1 MAKAIKKVAVKTVA
15 QKSTVKKSAPKKVV
29 KKKVGSRITLSVD
42 KDKMTVFH
50 KANCQTSNT
59 VLKYLRKKKQKLDI
73 IHYID
78 NPPTAKELEILLSK
92 LNLKPIELIR
102 KKEKYYQEKLSKLH
116 LNDHEWI
123 NLMVENPVLIERPI
137 LIKGNKAIIGRPI
150 ERVVEFVEGRI
161 D

>member
-1 MAKAIKKVAVKTVA
+1 MNSKKSKAVAKKNTAKATVTKKA
-15 QKSTVKKSAPKKVV
+15 V
-29 KKKVGSRITLSVD
+29 KKKKAGSRVTLSVD
-42 KDKMTVFH
+42 KNKMTVFH
-50 KANCQTSNT
+50 KPSCQTSNA

-92 LNLKPIELIR
+92 LNLKPLDLIR
-102 KKEKYYQEKLSKLH
+102 KKEKYYKEKLSKLN

-150 ERVVEFVEGRI
+150 ERVVEFVEGKE
-161 D
+161 

>member
-1 MAKAIKKVAVKTVA
+1 MISKKAKVVAKKTTIKTTT
-15 QKSTVKKSAPKKVV
+15 SKKVV
-29 KKKVGSRITLSVD
+29 KKKKPGSRVTLSVD

-102 KKEKYYQEKLSKLH
+102 KKEKYYQEKLSKLN

-123 NLMVENPVLIERPI
+123 NIMVENPVLIERPI

-150 ERVVEFVEGRI
+150 ERVVEFVEGKE
-161 D
+161 

>member
-1 MAKAIKKVAVKTVA
+1 MISKKAKVVAKKTTAKT
-15 QKSTVKKSAPKKVV
+15 TTTKKVV
-29 KKKVGSRITLSVD
+29 KKKKTGSRVTLSVD

-50 KANCQTSNT
+50 KPNCQTSNT
-59 VLKYLRKKKQKLDI
+59 VLKYLRKKKQNLDI

-92 LNLKPIELIR
+92 LNLKPLELIR
-102 KKEKYYQEKLSKLH
+102 KKEKYFQEKLSKLQ

-123 NLMVENPVLIERPI
+123 KEMVENPVLIERPI

-150 ERVVEFVEGRI
+150 ERVVEFVERKE
-161 D
+161 